1 MIPRTLAPV
10 VPELAGNCPVV
21 TVTGPR
27 QSGKTT
33 LSRAAFPENAYVNLE
48 SPDLRE
54 FARSDP
60 RGFLSAYSDGQI
72 LDELQRVPELASYLQ
87 PMVDARGERG
97 LFVLTGSQQFGV
109 MTTLTQSLAG
119 RTALF
124 KLLPLSK
131 SSPRSSTSTAS
142 ARPPTFWAPRTRLMS
157 AATPSG
163 AACSRAW

>member
-1 MIPRTLAPV
+1 MMPRTLAPV
-10 VPELAGNCPVV
+10 VRELAGKRPVV

-97 LFVLTGSQQFGV
+97 LFVLTGSQQFEV
-109 MTTLTQSLAG
+109 MTILTQSLAG
-119 RTALF
+119 HTALLT
-124 KLLPLSK
+124 LLPLSK
-131 SSPRSSTSTAS
+131 SSHRSSTSTTS
-142 ARPPTFWAPRTRLMS
+142 AWPPAFWAPRTRLMS